1 MRSARAVA
9 VAVAVAVGLALACG
23 LPPGWDE
30 VEDAEDEVEEPW
42 MTLLN
47 QCSTVAWAW
56 YGVEEAIRPCRRSE
70 PSSSEAD
77 EVSARG
83 GGDRAAVSVTENK
96 IGEGGRGG
104 RSKWTERKKD
114 RNLKTKE
121 NMYTLMGGD
130 ATGSFDANSPRA
142 LPFMSWSFMS
152 KFC

>member
-9 VAVAVAVGLALACG
+9 VAVGLAAACG

-47 QCSTVAWAW
+47 QCSTLAWAW
-56 YGVEEAIRPCRRSE
+56 YGVEEAIRPWRRSE

-83 GGDRAAVSVTENK
+83 VETGQRSASQRKKETNKDWRTENSR
-96 IGEGGRGG
+96 I
-104 RSKWTERKKD
+104 
-114 RNLKTKE
+114 
-121 NMYTLMGGD
+121 
-130 ATGSFDANSPRA
+130 
-142 LPFMSWSFMS
+142 
-152 KFC
+152 

>member
-9 VAVAVAVGLALACG
+9 VAVGLAAACG

-47 QCSTVAWAW
+47 QCSTLAWAW
-56 YGVEEAIRPCRRSE
+56 YGVEEAIRPWRRSE

-83 GGDRAAVSVTENK
+83 VETGQ
-96 IGEGGRGG
+96 
-104 RSKWTERKKD
+104 RSASQRKKERKKQRLED
-114 RNLKTKE
+114 GEQQDMNRQKERKKEQKNTTK
-121 NMYTLMGGD
+121 
-130 ATGSFDANSPRA
+130 
-142 LPFMSWSFMS
+142 
-152 KFC
+152 